1 MNIEKRLQMYY
12 KRWNIEL
19 NEEESFT
26 KFKHRLINTYDRL
39 LGDYLTNNSEVDRHF
54 FDILKIH
61 EAKEPRVKT
70 STVKYEYEDPVTKT
84 LVDLDF
90 SGGVLPNCLNG
101 LKKKKRVTERGFS
114 DTQVYNYIKN
124 CGTSQE
130 LATATQFLFWV
141 LEERSEETKEVISA
155 LVKEINSLS
164 SLTPSVSFQVCR
176 RRNKIFMY
184 PLNDQFLDEGIIN
197 YVISGLEDYPK
208 VAKHFEEALKIYQDG
223 DESRYRNS
231 LDNLRFSLEQLF
243 QTVLNNSKTLENNK
257 TLILS
262 WIAAKGLNK
271 QVTNLYEKLIQM
283 YSDYQNNVVK
293 HNEKFSFD
301 EIEFMIYLTGTF
313 IRLILQLNK

>member
-1 MNIEKRLQMYY
+1 
-12 KRWNIEL
+12 
-19 NEEESFT
+19 
-26 KFKHRLINTYDRL
+26 
-39 LGDYLTNNSEVDRHF
+39 
-54 FDILKIH
+54 
-61 EAKEPRVKT
+61 
-70 STVKYEYEDPVTKT
+70 
-84 LVDLDF
+84 
-90 SGGVLPNCLNG
+90 
-101 LKKKKRVTERGFS
+101 
-114 DTQVYNYIKN
+114 
-124 CGTSQE
+124 
-130 LATATQFLFWV
+130 
-141 LEERSEETKEVISA
+141 
-155 LVKEINSLS
+155 
-164 SLTPSVSFQVCR
+164 
-176 RRNKIFMY
+176 MY